1 MERARSQ
8 PDQPLDRWDRG
19 AAGWS
24 RRADSIQEFGMRVS
38 VWMVE
43 QLDLQPGQRVL
54 ELACGP
60 GDTGF
65 LAAEL
70 VRPGGTLLASD
81 ASEAMLGVARGRAR
95 DLGVGNVEFRR
106 IELDWIDLPTASVDA
121 VLCRWGMMFAEDP
134 GAALQEVRRV
144 LRPGGKVALAVWDV
158 PDANPW
164 ATIPTQALVELGHA
178 EPPDPDAPGMFR
190 LADRE
195 RLRELMEAAGLVE
208 VAIESIELDRDERGI
223 GAYLEETLDL
233 SRPFADVRDRLQQD
247 QWAEVVTRVTALAEP
262 FIAADGT
269 VHFPARSLAAAA
281 SA

>member
-1 MERARSQ
+1 
-8 PDQPLDRWDRG
+8 
-19 AAGWS
+19 
-24 RRADSIQEFGMRVS
+24 MRVS

-247 QWAEVVTRVTALAEP
+247 QWAEVVARVTALAEP